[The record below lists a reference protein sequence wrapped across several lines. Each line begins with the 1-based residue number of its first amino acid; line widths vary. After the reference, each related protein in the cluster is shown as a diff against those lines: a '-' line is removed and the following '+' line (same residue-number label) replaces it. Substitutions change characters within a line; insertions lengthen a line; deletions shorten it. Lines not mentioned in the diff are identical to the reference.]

1 MYGIKDA
8 EVDALVHRIRKRP
21 FSIVLLD
28 EFETAHP
35 RVARKAIT
43 TKSMPVAE
51 QPLGPSVPT
60 GSALRPSA
68 VVLEGQFGRVE
79 KLNPARHRDDLW
91 RATAGHDRIWTYMA
105 YGPFADAKT
114 FSCWLVER
122 AALADPFAYVVINQ
136 TGRAVGITTLREI
149 RPEMRVIEVG
159 HIVYS
164 PELQG
169 TPLGTEAQYLLA
181 RYVFEE
187 LGYRRYEWRCNTLN
201 AASRR
206 AAPRLGFTFEGIFRQ
221 DMIVKGRS
229 RDTAWYAMLDHQ
241 WPLRK
246 LAFERWLA
254 PDNFDADGRQ
264 RASLS
269 DLRVSDRFGHEDAAG
284 FCW

>member
-1 MYGIKDA
+1 MLMLTSRINFAKNS
-8 EVDALVHRIRKRP
+8 ALMLEGLCQHGWQRG
-21 FSIVLLD
+21 
-28 EFETAHP
+28 
-35 RVARKAIT
+35 
-43 TKSMPVAE
+43 TKSMPVVE
-51 QPLGPSVPT
+51 PTLGPSVPA

-79 KLNPARHRDDLW
+79 RLNPARHGDDLW
-91 RATAGHDRIWTYMA
+91 RATAGHDRIWTYMS
-105 YGPFADAKT
+105 YGPFADAET
-114 FSCWLVER
+114 FSRWLVER
-122 AALADPFAYVVINQ
+122 EALADPFVYAVISKA
-136 TGRAVGITTLREI
+136 GRAVGIATLREI

-164 PELQG
+164 PELQA

-181 RYVFEE
+181 RYVFNE

-201 AASRR
+201 AASGR
-206 AAPRLGFTFEGIFRQ
+206 AAQRLGFTFEGVFRQ

-229 RDTAWYAMLDHQ
+229 RDTAWYSMLDHE

-254 PDNFDADGRQ
+254 PNNFDANGRQ

-269 DLRVSDRFGHEDAAG
+269 DLRVSDRLAHEGAR
-284 FCW
+284 

>member
-1 MYGIKDA
+1 
-8 EVDALVHRIRKRP
+8 
-21 FSIVLLD
+21 
-28 EFETAHP
+28 
-35 RVARKAIT
+35 
-43 TKSMPVAE
+43 MPVAE
-51 QPLGPSVPT
+51 QSLGPSVPA

-79 KLNPARHRDDLW
+79 KLNPARHGDDLW
-91 RATAGHDRIWTYMA
+91 HAMVGHDGIWTYMS
-105 YGPFADAKT
+105 YGPFADAKA
-114 FSCWLVER
+114 FSRWLVER
-122 AALADPFAYVVINQ
+122 SALADPFAFSVTNK

-164 PELQG
+164 PALQG
-169 TPLGTEAQYLLA
+169 TPLGTETQYLLA

-187 LGYRRYEWRCNTLN
+187 LGYRRYEWRCNALN

-206 AAPRLGFTFEGIFRQ
+206 AALRLGFTFEGVFRQ

-229 RDTAWYAMLDHQ
+229 RDTAWYAMLDHE

-254 PDNFDADGRQ
+254 PNNFDADGRQ
-264 RASLS
+264 HASLS
-269 DLRVSDRFGHEDAAG
+269 DFRTANRFSYEDVSS
-284 FCW
+284 